1 MTRHTTADMT
11 GVSLA
16 SKGDRARV
24 GRQVLNTAAR
34 LVLLAGAAWIGLGF
48 AVNLLLAVQAP
59 VTSEHLHLASWLG
72 SRGLAVHF
80 TGGPAGTLLMVGLLI
95 GGLAVAAA
103 RSVGVVCVGIATVGA
118 CCSISLSEEA
128 YVRLGVLEGTV
139 KIGCYVE
146 SSAECL
152 QQLGVEH
159 SGKPSRYMPEGTS
172 YEPWR
177 WSDWYRNERAKVVST
192 ETERRAQLTT
202 LPGATVL
209 LAPLHALDGA
219 RLERLLDK
227 QLQETLRRRS
237 ELATAR

>member
-1 MTRHTTADMT
+1 MTRHAAADLARVNFT
-11 GVSLA
+11 G
-16 SKGDRARV
+16 KGDRDRL
-24 GRQVLNTAAR
+24 GRSVLSKAVR
-34 LVLLAGAAWIGLGF
+34 LVLLAGAAWIALGF

-95 GGLAVAAA
+95 GGLAIAAA
-103 RSVGVVCVGIATVGA
+103 RSVGAVCVGIAAVGA

-146 SSAECL
+146 TSAECS

-159 SGKPSRYMPEGTS
+159 KGKQSRYMPEGTS

-177 WSDWYRNERAKVVST
+177 WSDWYRNERAKVVSA
-192 ETERRAQLTT
+192 ETERRAKLTT

-209 LAPLHALDGA
+209 LAPIHVLDGA

-227 QLQETLRRRS
+227 QLQETLKRRS
-237 ELATAR
+237 ELANAR